1 MGAFIASRLLSA
13 GVVLLGVSV
22 LAFLMI
28 AAVPGSAAEV
38 LLGTSASPERVESL
52 TQELGLD
59 QPLPIRFLYWLEHAV
74 RGDLGDSIL
83 SQQPVTSLLG
93 DALVATAE
101 LSLFALVLAIAIAFP
116 LGLLLGADRDR
127 WWARVAMPLVSL
139 GLSVPGYVIGLLL
152 ILLFSVELGWLPAGG
167 YVAFTVDPAANLEA
181 MILPTITLAFWIAPG
196 LVRFLRAATV
206 GVMREDFVAAA
217 RAKGVGHWRL
227 LSRHVA
233 PNAAIPA
240 LTYLG
245 LQLGLLI
252 GGALVVEVVF
262 SIPGMGRLGLNAIL
276 DRDYPVVQG
285 VVVVL
290 AVGYVLLNLLVDLCY
305 GLIDPRVRVQ

>member
-1 MGAFIASRLLSA
+1 MGAFVASRLLSA
-13 GVVLLGVSV
+13 AVVLLGVSV
-22 LAFLMI
+22 VAFLMI
-28 AAVPGSAAEV
+28 DAVPGSAAEV
-38 LLGTSASPERVESL
+38 LLGTSASPERVASL
-52 TQELGLD
+52 THELGLD
-59 QPLPIRFLYWLEHAV
+59 QPLPVRYLYWLQHAV
-74 RGDLGDSIL
+74 TGDLGDSIL
-83 SQQPVTSLLG
+83 SQQPVTSLVG
-93 DALVATAE
+93 DALVATAQ
-101 LSLFALVLAIAIAFP
+101 LSLFSLVLAVAMAFP
-116 LGLLLGADRDR
+116 LGLLLGAGRDR
-127 WWARVAMPLVSL
+127 WWARAAMPLVSL
-139 GLSVPGYVIGLLL
+139 GLSVPGYVVGLLL

-167 YVAFTVDPAANLEA
+167 YVPFTEDPAANLEA
-181 MILPTITLAFWIAPG
+181 MILPTITLALWIAPG
-196 LVRFLRAATV
+196 LVRFLRATTV

-217 RAKGVGHWRL
+217 RAKGVKHWGL

-290 AVGYVLLNLLVDLCY
+290 AAGYVLANLLVDLCY